1 MKILGL
7 SAFAHDSAAA
17 LVVDGQVISAVE
29 EERLSRTKH
38 DGGLPIHA
46 VRACLEAGGL
56 SMADLDLVVL
66 HEKPLDKFERLLV
79 SQLRSFPRSGRQFV
93 RAMGT
98 WLSDRLWQREAIVR
112 ALGCRTRDVVFAEH
126 HLSHA
131 ASAYYASPF
140 EEAAVVTVD
149 GVGEWATTA
158 LYHGRGVELVPLAEL
173 HFPHSIG
180 LVYSAL
186 TAFLGFEVNDGEYK
200 VMGLAAYGQP
210 RFLDALR
217 GVCRVEPDGALV
229 VDPRCFAWAHDAESS
244 YTPALER
251 LLGPARRPGA
261 PLVLPAAPGSDSA
274 RWADVAASAQ
284 ALLEEYL
291 LTLIGEA
298 HRRTGARALALA
310 GGVAL
315 NAVANRKLLEQGPFE
330 ALYVQPAAGD
340 AGGALGAALWAAHTL
355 GRDDRAGP
363 RRADVAAQSS
373 ARRSPGLTT
382 PFLGPACAPAEVRR
396 FLDDVALPYT
406 RPEAL
411 HATVAERLARGQVG
425 GWVRGRAEWGPRAL
439 GARSI
444 LADPRA
450 DHVKDHLNRKVKLRE
465 PFRPF
470 APAVLEDEAA
480 RWFVP
485 ASGKQDLTTSLMC
498 SVAPATAEARAQL
511 PAVVHVDGTARVQ
524 HVSASSDLGH
534 LLTEFRQR
542 TGVGVLLNTSFNLA
556 GEPMVGSVAEACS
569 TFLRSELDFLVV
581 EDCVVQRSAP

>member
-1 MKILGL
+1 MTILGL

-17 LVVDGQVISAVE
+17 VVVDGHVVAAIE

-38 DGGLPIHA
+38 DGGLPTHA
-46 VRACLEAGGL
+46 VRACLDAAGL
-56 SMADLDLVVL
+56 AMADLDLVVL

-98 WLSDRLWQREAIVR
+98 WLSERLWQREAVVR
-112 ALGCRTRDVVFAEH
+112 ALGCRADDVVFAEH

-140 EEAAVVTVD
+140 DDAAVVTVD

-158 LYHGRGVELVPLAEL
+158 LYHGRGADLVPLAEL

-217 GVCRVEPDGALV
+217 GVCRVSPDGALT
-229 VDPRCFAWAHDAESS
+229 VDTRCFAWAHDVDSS
-244 YTPALER
+244 FTPALER
-251 LLGPARRPGA
+251 LLGRARRPGE
-261 PLVLPAAPGSDSA
+261 PLVLPARPGSDSA

-291 LTLIGEA
+291 LALIGEA

-315 NAVANRKLLEQGPFE
+315 NAVANRKLLEHGPFE

-355 GRDDRAGP
+355 GGEDHAEAPGGTHTT
-363 RRADVAAQSS
+363 A
-373 ARRSPGLTT
+373 ARRGPGLDT
-382 PFLGPACAPAEVRR
+382 PFLGRACAPAEVRR

-444 LADPRA
+444 LADPRG

-470 APAVLEDEAA
+470 APAVLEDEAT

-485 ASGKQDLTTSLMC
+485 VAGKQDLTTPLMC
-498 SVAPATAEARAQL
+498 SVAPATAEARERL

-524 HVSASSDLGH
+524 HVPAHSDLGR
-534 LLTEFRQR
+534 LLGEFRQR

-581 EDCVVQRSAP
+581 EDCVVERRPS

>member
-17 LVVDGQVISAVE
+17 LVVDGRVVAAIE

-38 DGGLPIHA
+38 DGGLPHNA
-46 VRACLEAGGL
+46 VRACLEAGGVA
-56 SMADLDLVVL
+56 MADLDLVVM

-98 WLSDRLWQREAIVR
+98 WLSDRLWQREAVVR
-112 ALGCRTRDVVFAEH
+112 ALGCRTSRVVFAEH

-131 ASAYYASPF
+131 ASAYFASPF
-140 EEAAVVTVD
+140 QEAAVVTVD

-158 LYHGRGVELVPLAEL
+158 LYHGRGGELVPLAEL

-217 GVCRVEPDGALV
+217 GVCRVSPDGALN
-229 VDPRCFAWAHDAESS
+229 VDPRCFAWAHDADSS

-274 RWADVAASAQ
+274 RWADIAASAQ
-284 ALLEEYL
+284 ALLEGYL

-340 AGGALGAALWAAHTL
+340 AGGALGAALWAAHAL
-355 GRDDRAGP
+355 GGEAHAEARGEARATAG
-363 RRADVAAQSS
+363 RRG
-373 ARRSPGLTT
+373 PGLET
-382 PFLGPACAPAEVRR
+382 PFLGRACAPADVRR
-396 FLDDVALPYT
+396 FLDDVALPYSC
-406 RPEAL
+406 PEAL

-444 LADPRA
+444 LADPRG

-485 ASGKQDLTTSLMC
+485 VAGKQDLTTPLMC
-498 SVAPATAEARAQL
+498 SVAPATLEARERL

-524 HVSASSDLGH
+524 HVAAHSDLGR
-534 LLTEFRQR
+534 LLSEFRER

-581 EDCVVQRSAP
+581 EDCVVERRAS